1 MAVQKNTAPPVEG
14 AMFGDLGFYGG
25 GSFTIPEGDYV
36 ASNHSVVV
44 FRPEEKQGRAT
55 PQPRLGVMIT
65 FKSRTDPES
74 EAKEQFYSMGS
85 SAMLSWAPHPE
96 TGKGLVPVAGGPG
109 APLPSSTNWGL
120 YLKSLYD
127 SGLDPGVFTN
137 DLSVLD
143 GMWVHIHHML
153 EPEERK
159 GFASKTGEA
168 APQQRTTPNKIAVV
182 SLIEED
188 GKPWEGTGGD
198 VTPAAPA
205 KAAPKTAVKA
215 GPVAVKTA
223 PKAAAR
229 PAPVPEPAESDDDA
243 LKSAAVSG
251 LGEVLASTPPT
262 MTRLKLRT
270 ELFKNLSKADAD
282 TAKGVID
289 TFFANDDALNSI
301 LGDVGYQV
309 QGSNIVLV

>member
-25 GSFTIPEGDYV
+25 GSFLIPEGSYI
-36 ASNHSVVV
+36 AKNHEVMNWAHQKAKD
-44 FRPEEKQGRAT
+44 PK
-55 PQPRLGVMIT
+55 PKLGVMIT
-65 FKSRTDPES
+65 FKSRTDPDAAEID
-74 EAKEQFYSMGS
+74 QFYSMGT
-85 SAMLSWAPHPE
+85 SAHLSWAPNPE
-96 TGKGLVPVAGGPG
+96 TGKGVVPIAGGPG
-109 APLPSSTNWGL
+109 TSLPTSSNWGVYISNL
-120 YLKSLYD
+120 YQ
-127 SGLDPGVFTN
+127 SGLEQGVFTN
-137 DLSVLD
+137 DISVLD
-143 GMWVHIHHML
+143 GVWVQIAHIP

-198 VTPAAPA
+198 VAPAAPA

-223 PKAAAR
+223 PKAAAKSA
-229 PAPVPEPAESDDDA
+229 PAPEPAESDDDA